1 MTVDE
6 IQEEINIE
14 IELIEGI
21 LCELSTLSKDLASRE
36 PTVREKTA
44 AAAFCLNFIAELKIF

>member
-6 IQEEINIE
+6 LQEEINIE
-14 IELIEGI
+14 IELIEGV
-21 LCELSTLSKDLASRE
+21 LCTLLTLSKDLASRE

-44 AAAFCLNFIAELKIF
+44 AAAFLSQFYSGIENI

>member
-6 IQEEINIE
+6 LQEEINIE

-21 LCELSTLSKDLASRE
+21 LCELSTLSKELASRE
-36 PTVREKTA
+36 LTVR
-44 AAAFCLNFIAELKIF
+44 KILVSNLDL